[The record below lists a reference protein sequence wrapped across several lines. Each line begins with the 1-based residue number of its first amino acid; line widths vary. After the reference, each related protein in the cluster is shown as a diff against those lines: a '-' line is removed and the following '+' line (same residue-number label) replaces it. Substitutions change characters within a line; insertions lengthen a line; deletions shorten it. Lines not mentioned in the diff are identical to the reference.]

1 MRKAYRDVA
10 SIEVLEEIQYRYH
23 WKNGQ
28 IEFSQVS
35 FLSQKEF
42 CIVETM
48 CYFLDIP
55 RSVIVRL
62 SVFLSGLDARDVIL
76 VVHIVVWV

>member
-1 MRKAYRDVA
+1 
-10 SIEVLEEIQYRYH
+10 
-23 WKNGQ
+23 
-28 IEFSQVS
+28 
-35 FLSQKEF
+35 
-42 CIVETM
+42 M